1 MTFNIRFDGI
11 EHDPNNHFTKRVY
24 RLTETI
30 EKWQPSIL
38 NVQEP
43 FANQLLHWRSH
54 LPTYYQYIG
63 YQPDGIDRNL
73 EHPSSH
79 VKSKQA
85 RQEETKIIRFTIE
98 QWQKKYPTAVV
109 LLFGD
114 FNSVPKQAA
123 YNILTSSDFL
133 HDTWTICISQTSI
146 CISNSFSSTFHGW
159 LGSIINTYGFQL
171 LQSILFTFLGSG
183 VQLPYE
189 ISKRLSSYIDIS

>member
-79 VKSKQA
+79 WNSSGAQTLNITRFHLKNDDQSINILVFNTHLHVKSEQA
-85 RQEETKIIRFTIE
+85 RQEQTKIIRLTIE

-133 HDTWTICISQTSI
+133 HDTWTIANLRHLYVYQIHFRQHI
-146 CISNSFSSTFHGW
+146 MVG
-159 LGSIINTYGFQL
+159 
-171 LQSILFTFLGSG
+171 
-183 VQLPYE
+183 
-189 ISKRLSSYIDIS
+189 

>member
-1 MTFNIRFDGI
+1 NLIIWILVSFIMQQKLVILFSIFISVFIAFLFTFSRYTEKDDSDMLQKYLVIKQDLLSVMTFNIRFDGI

-73 EHPSSH
+73 EHPSSRMDFQ
-79 VKSKQA
+79 VAILYNNQVLKL
-85 RQEETKIIRFTIE
+85 IE
-98 QWQKKYPTAVV
+98 QDYR
-109 LLFGD
+109 
-114 FNSVPKQAA
+114 
-123 YNILTSSDFL
+123 
-133 HDTWTICISQTSI
+133 
-146 CISNSFSSTFHGW
+146 W
-159 LGSIINTYGFQL
+159 L
-171 LQSILFTFLGSG
+171 
-183 VQLPYE
+183 
-189 ISKRLSSYIDIS
+189 SKSP